1 MSTLLQRYGLVCL
14 FAIFTSQLCAQ
25 DIHLSHIHASPIVL
39 NPAMTGLFTGKTRL
53 IGNAKS
59 QWNSI
64 TNGYKTVVGSV
75 DTKLWEFRNA
85 DMVAGGLQISSD
97 RAGDLD
103 FTTTSVGL
111 SFSVLKSLTGK
122 GDNYV
127 TFGLNNAFISN
138 RVDYSKIIAFD
149 SEPSVDAGADD
160 KVRYWDLSAGLAW
173 FYSIDRFNS
182 FYVGGSLFH
191 INEPSV
197 SFYDTGDN
205 SEGMTLYRKWVIH
218 GGADL
223 KMSKK
228 AFLKPTFIF
237 KDQGPHRE
245 ITAGTFLKF
254 KTLKS
259 YRSKA
264 PSSIYFGAWMRMAI
278 EKDFFGTDAVI
289 LAARVD
295 YNNTYFT
302 FTFDVNISSLTK
314 VSYGRG
320 GPEFSVVHI
329 LDKRGRR
336 QPTKVRCPNF

>member
-1 MSTLLQRYGLVCL
+1 MSTFIRYGFACL

-64 TNGYKTVVGSV
+64 TNGYRTAVGSI

-85 DMVAGGLQISSD
+85 DMIGGGLQIASD
-97 RAGDLD
+97 HAGDLD
-103 FTTTSVGL
+103 FTTTSIGL

-127 TFGLNNAFISN
+127 SFGLQNSFISN
-138 RVDYSKIIAFD
+138 RVDYSQIIAF
-149 SEPSVDAGADD
+149 SEEPSVANGASN

-182 FYVGGSLFH
+182 FYLGGSLFH
-191 INEPSV
+191 INEPNV
-197 SFYDTGDN
+197 SFFQNGN
-205 SEGMTLYRKWVIH
+205 ASEGYKLFRRWVIH
-218 GGADL
+218 GGGDFKL
-223 KMSKK
+223 GKK
-228 AFLKPTFIF
+228 SYLKPSFIF
-237 KDQGPHRE
+237 QDQGPHRE
-245 ITAGTFLKF
+245 ITVGSFLKY

-264 PSSIYFGAWMRMAI
+264 PSSVYFGTWLRWAV
-278 EKDFFGTDAVI
+278 EKDFFGTDAVVV
-289 LAARVD
+289 AARID
-295 YNNTYFT
+295 YNKTYLT
-302 FTFDVNISSLTK
+302 FTFDVNISSLTR

-329 LDKRGRR
+329 LESKGRR
-336 QPTKVRCPNF
+336 QPTKVRCPDF